1 MCCSQPGEGQLK
13 QDNQNCEDKYKEVEN
28 DFLCNI
34 SKQESYLG
42 LDCEELN
49 NINMI
54 ASDDNEGGNKLIK

>member
-1 MCCSQPGEGQLK
+1 M
-13 QDNQNCEDKYKEVEN
+13 EN

-42 LDCEELN
+42 VDCEELN

-54 ASDDNEGGNKLIK
+54 VSDDNKGGNKLIM

>member
-28 DFLCNI
+28 DFSCNI
-34 SKQESYLG
+34 SKHEPYLG
-42 LDCEELN
+42 VDCEELN

-54 ASDDNEGGNKLIK
+54 ASDDNEGGNKLIV